1 MAHFRI
7 GGVIILET
15 FWEQKF
21 RVSPHHQHG
30 ITICLETNPFILEK
44 IVPFGLCDTQ
54 MENSQRNKDHEKLSK
69 DTNMLLTRLIIAMAS
84 VDRNRG

>member
-1 MAHFRI
+1 MVHFRI
-7 GGVIILET
+7 GGVIILEH
-15 FWEQKF
+15 FC
-21 RVSPHHQHG
+21 VSPHHQHG
-30 ITICLETNPFILEK
+30 ITICLETNPFILEI

-54 MENSQRNKDHEKLSK
+54 LETSQTNEDHEKLSK

>member
-1 MAHFRI
+1 MVHFRI
-7 GGVIILET
+7 GGVIILEH
-15 FWEQKF
+15 FWEQNF
-21 RVSPHHQHG
+21 CVSPHNQHG
-30 ITICLETNPFILEK
+30 ITIYLETNPFILEI

-54 MENSQRNKDHEKLSK
+54 LETSQTNEDHEKLSK

>member
-7 GGVIILET
+7 GGLIILET
-15 FWEQKF
+15 FWEQNF

-30 ITICLETNPFILEK
+30 ITICLETNLFILEI
-44 IVPFGLCDTQ
+44 IVPFGLCDNQLET
-54 MENSQRNKDHEKLSK
+54 SQTHEDHEKLSK

>member
-1 MAHFRI
+1 MVHFRI
-7 GGVIILET
+7 GGVIILEN
-15 FWEQKF
+15 FWEQNF

-30 ITICLETNPFILEK
+30 ITICLETNPFILEI

-54 MENSQRNKDHEKLSK
+54 LETSQTNEDHEKLSK

>member
-1 MAHFRI
+1 MVHFRI

-15 FWEQKF
+15 FWEQNF
-21 RVSPHHQHG
+21 RVSPHHRHG
-30 ITICLETNPFILEK
+30 ITICLETNLFILEI
-44 IVPFGLCDTQ
+44 IVPFGPCDPQLET
-54 MENSQRNKDHEKLSK
+54 SQTNEDHEKLSK

>member
-1 MAHFRI
+1 MVHFRI

-15 FWEQKF
+15 FWEQNF
-21 RVSPHHQHG
+21 RVSPHHRHG
-30 ITICLETNPFILEK
+30 ITIWLETNLFIFEI

-54 MENSQRNKDHEKLSK
+54 LETSQTNEDHEKLSK